1 MNLFKLLHIVFLS
14 ILLMTVTGC
23 SHPYV
28 NTIYVAD
35 FKPVSPQ
42 PEVDILAVEMPNIIA
57 KKLREKN
64 IAMAVSREK
73 IEDPDLVISG
83 SILHYWPSSGLQNF
97 QSPHALLNVEV
108 EAIGKNSE
116 GRPVGYTKEFNFQ
129 NTLPQMGLIMSVI
142 KATGVFAGKL
152 LKVPY
157 KGLPSEEEDIAIDA
171 VRDIERLLD

>member
-1 MNLFKLLHIVFLS
+1 MIA
-14 ILLMTVTGC
+14 TGC

-28 NTIYVAD
+28 NTIYVTD

-42 PEVDILAVEMPNIIA
+42 PEVDILALEIPNIIA
-57 KKLREKN
+57 KKLRDKN
-64 IAMAVSREK
+64 IAEIVSREK

-83 SILHYWPSSGLQNF
+83 SIVHYWPSIGLQYF

-129 NTLPQMGLIMSVI
+129 NSLPQMGLIMSVI
-142 KATGVFAGKL
+142 KASGVFAGKL

-157 KGLPSEEEDIAIDA
+157 KGFPSEEEDIASDA